1 MTAIQ
6 AVREVMNLTETSLS
20 ELEEYT
26 YLGSASNICQMLGRK
41 DLKVST
47 FVEMLE
53 AMGYQLIV
61 QSGESDN
68 ELIVDYDS

>member
-6 AVREVMNLTETSLS
+6 AIRKVMESTETSLS
-20 ELEEYT
+20 DLEEYT
-26 YLGSASNICQMLGRK
+26 YLGSTSNICQMLGRK

-68 ELIVDYDS
+68 EIIVDYDE